1 MKQEGKKIRY
11 QFLSVLSHELK
22 SPLNALEVYLRMVRD
37 RELGNQLQDYDEV
50 LERSLLRVES
60 MRTLIMD
67 LLDFTKIR
75 LEQKSEKIEKVNL
88 EERALLAIATIKPLA
103 IQRNI
108 TINCEGGGCYINAD
122 PSDLDMVFNN
132 LLSNAVKYNREGGTV
147 KVQFERKEKSLVIRV
162 EDSGIGMS
170 EEEVSRLFKEFVR
183 IKNKRTMGIEGSG
196 LGLSIVS
203 KIAEL
208 YGGRIHVESVP
219 EKGSIFTVALPQS

>member
-1 MKQEGKKIRY
+1 
-11 QFLSVLSHELK
+11 
-22 SPLNALEVYLRMVRD
+22 
-37 RELGNQLQDYDEV
+37 
-50 LERSLLRVES
+50 
-60 MRTLIMD
+60 MD

-108 TINCEGGGCYINAD
+108 TISCKGGECYFNAD
-122 PSDLDMVFNN
+122 PSDLDMIFNN

-170 EEEVSRLFKEFVR
+170 KKEVSQLFKEFVR
-183 IKNKRTMGIEGSG
+183 IKNKRTMGIDGSG

-208 YGGRIHVESVP
+208 YGGHIHVESVP